1 MKTEKSFLEQGEKRY
16 NFDSMV
22 KQKQVDLSVEFC
34 GVRFRNPLILASG
47 ILGITAA
54 SWKYVVLNGAGG
66 ITTKSLWLRE
76 HKGHPNPVIIAN
88 QYYMLNAV
96 GVPDAGVEKAREE
109 IGKFQK
115 IRETGLLKKL
125 QPPLIANIIAGSIHD
140 FGQTA
145 EEIAKI
151 HPDILEVNISCPNVE
166 DELGKPFACV
176 AGDAAKV
183 TREVKKRVSKLRLK
197 IPVIIKLSPNVED
210 IVAIAKACA
219 DAGAD
224 GFTIMNSVGP
234 GLALDI
240 NTRKAILANKVGG
253 LTGPSLKPLAVRY
266 TYEIHKACKLP
277 IIGTGGIMTGED
289 AIEIMMAGA
298 TLVGVG
304 TAVYYRGQKVFQK
317 IADEMTHWCAARKMA
332 KIQSLIGA
340 AHVTPYENIAD

>member
-1 MKTEKSFLEQGEKRY
+1 MI
-16 NFDSMV
+16 
-22 KQKQVDLSVEFC
+22 DLSVEFC
-34 GVRFRNPLILASG
+34 GIKFRNPLVLASG

-54 SWKYVVLNGAGG
+54 SWKYAALNGAAG

-76 HKGHPNPVIIAN
+76 HRGHPNPVIIAN

-96 GVPDAGVEKAREE
+96 GVPDAGVTKAREE
-109 IGKFQK
+109 IGKFLAM
-115 IRETGLLKKL
+115 REKPLLSKEK
-125 QPPLIANIIAGSIHD
+125 PPLIANIIAGKIHD
-140 FGQTA
+140 FGETA

-151 HPDILEVNISCPNVE
+151 RPDILEVNISCPNVE
-166 DELGKPFACV
+166 DEFGKPFACV

-183 TREVKKRVSKLRLK
+183 TREVKKRISNLRPK

-210 IVAIAKACA
+210 ITDIAVACA
-219 DAGAD
+219 EAGAD
-224 GFTIMNSVGP
+224 GFTIMNSLGP

-240 NTRKAILANKVGG
+240 NTKKPILANKVGG
-253 LTGPSLKPLAVRY
+253 LTGPALKPLAVRY

-298 TLVGVG
+298 TLIGIG

-317 IADEMTHWCAARKMA
+317 IGDEMAAWCAKNHVK

-340 AHVTPYENIAD
+340 AHVAHYEIIAD